1 MGGFMKPISW
11 VGVVLLIAGIVILSG
26 KISYTSDSESVAVGP
41 VELVTKRKAE
51 IPPWVGVLLIVGGGG
66 LMVAGARRS

>member
-1 MGGFMKPISW
+1 MKPIAW
-11 VGVVLLIAGIVILSG
+11 LGVLLIVVGVVLLATRA
-26 KISYTSDSESVAVGP
+26 SYTRDSETVTVGP

-66 LMVAGARRS
+66 LVVAGARKS

>member
-1 MGGFMKPISW
+1 MKPISW